1 MLVSQILKSKDT
13 GVITVA
19 PGATLRDVVELLATR
34 RIGAVV
40 VSTDGKKVK
49 GIVSERDVVRELG
62 RAGPGCLDTTVDK
75 VMTRAIYGCAPGDT
89 TDSVLET
96 MTTRRFRHMPVM
108 EDNIMIGF
116 ISIGDVVAAR
126 LSELQ
131 MEKDAL
137 TGMIMGN

>member
-13 GVITVA
+13 GVVTIA

-62 RAGPGCLDTTVDK
+62 RAGPACLDQLVDK
-75 VMTRAIYGCAPGDT
+75 VMTRAIYGCAATDT
-89 TDSVLET
+89 AASVLET
-96 MTTRRFRHMPVM
+96 MTNRRFRHMPVM
-108 EDNIMIGF
+108 EDNVMVGF
-116 ISIGDVVAAR
+116 ISIGDVVAAV

-131 MEKDAL
+131 MERDAL

>member
-1 MLVSQILKSKDT
+1 MLVSQILKNKAE
-13 GVITVA
+13 GVLTVS
-19 PGATLRDVVELLATR
+19 PGATLREVVEVLTNK

-40 VSTDGKKVK
+40 VSKDGKDIK
-49 GIVSERDVVRELG
+49 GIISERDIVRELCRSG
-62 RAGPGCLDTTVDK
+62 AVCLDEKVEK
-75 VMTRAIYGCAPGDT
+75 VMTRAVLGCSPADNTDT
-89 TDSVLET
+89 VLGT
-96 MTTRRFRHMPVM
+96 MTSKRFRHMPVM
-108 EDNIMIGF
+108 DGNEMVGF

>member
-1 MLVSQILKSKDT
+1 MLVSQILKSKDS
-13 GVITVA
+13 GVITIT
-19 PGATLRDVVELLATR
+19 PGATLREVVELLSTR

-40 VSTDGKKVK
+40 ISNDGKKVK
-49 GIVSERDVVRELG
+49 GIVSERDIVRELG
-62 RAGPGCLDTTVDK
+62 RAGPACLDQKVEA

-108 EDNIMIGF
+108 EDNVMVGF

-126 LSELQ
+126 LAELQ

>member
-1 MLVSQILKSKDT
+1 L
-13 GVITVA
+13 TVP
-19 PGATLRDVVELLATR
+19 PGTSVREVVEILTNK

-40 VSTDGKKVK
+40 VSASGKDVK
-49 GIVSERDVVRELG
+49 GIVSERDIVRELCRSG
-62 RAGPGCLDTTVDK
+62 AVCLDEK
-75 VMTRAIYGCAPGDT
+75 VEKLMTRAVLGCAPSDN

-96 MTTRRFRHMPVM
+96 MTSKRFRHMPVM
-108 EDNIMIGF
+108 DGAEMVGF

>member
-1 MLVSQILKSKDT
+1 MLVSQILKNKAE
-13 GVITVA
+13 GVLTVA
-19 PGATLRDVVELLATR
+19 PGSTIKEVVDLLTNK

-40 VSTDGKKVK
+40 VSETGKDVK
-49 GIVSERDVVRELG
+49 GIVSERDIVRELCRSG
-62 RAGPGCLDTTVDK
+62 AVCLDHKVET
-75 VMTRAIYGCAPGDT
+75 VMTRAVLGCAPSDN

-96 MTTRRFRHMPVM
+96 MTSKRFRHMPVM
-108 EDNIMIGF
+108 EGNDMVGF

>member
-1 MLVSQILKSKDT
+1 MLVNQILKSKAQ
-13 GVITVA
+13 GVLTVS
-19 PGATLRDVVELLATR
+19 PGASIQEVVEILTNK

-40 VSTDGKKVK
+40 VSSDGKDIK
-49 GIVSERDVVRELG
+49 GIVSERDIVRELCRSG
-62 RAGPGCLDTTVDK
+62 AVCLGEKVEK
-75 VMTRAIYGCAPGDT
+75 VMTRAVLACTPADN

-96 MTTRRFRHMPVM
+96 MTSRRFRHMPVM
-108 EDNIMIGF
+108 ENNEMVGF

-126 LSELQ
+126 LAELQ

>member
-1 MLVSQILKSKDT
+1 MLVSQILKNKAQ
-13 GVITVA
+13 GVLTVP
-19 PGATLRDVVELLATR
+19 PGTSVREVVEILTNK

-40 VSTDGKKVK
+40 VSASGKDVK
-49 GIVSERDVVRELG
+49 GIVSERDIVRELCRSG
-62 RAGPGCLDTTVDK
+62 AVCLDETVEK
-75 VMTRAIYGCAPGDT
+75 LMTRAVLGCAPSDN

-96 MTTRRFRHMPVM
+96 MTSKRFRHMPVM
-108 EDNIMIGF
+108 DGAEMVGF

>member
-1 MLVSQILKSKDT
+1 MLVSQILKNKAT
-13 GVITVA
+13 GIVTIG
-19 PGATLRDVVELLATR
+19 PKATLREVVELLSTR

-49 GIVSERDVVRELG
+49 GIVSERDIVRELG
-62 RAGPGCLDTTVDK
+62 RAGPDSLDQPVEK
-75 VMTRAIYGCAPGDT
+75 VMTRAIYGCAPGDN

-108 EDNIMIGF
+108 EDNVMVGF

>member
-1 MLVSQILKSKDT
+1 MLVSQILKSKAE
-13 GVITVA
+13 GVVTVA
-19 PGATLRDVVELLATR
+19 PNATLREVVELLSTR

-40 VSTDGKKVK
+40 VSNDGKKVK
-49 GIVSERDVVRELG
+49 GIVSERDIVRELG
-62 RAGPGCLDTTVDK
+62 RSGPACLDEKVDK
-75 VMTRAIYGCAPGDT
+75 VMTRAIYGCAPADS

-108 EDNIMIGF
+108 QDNLMVGF